1 MMRLAAALFAV
12 ILAAQAVAAHAGG
25 LVMAF
30 GDSLTNGLPVTWPSV
45 LQARLNRGLPQ
56 AGLTVINAGIAGN
69 RLLHGTADNPAGIE
83 RFDRDA
89 LDAPGVRFVIL
100 LEGVNDIGWTYLS
113 TNGDDHITADQL
125 IAADRDLIAH
135 AHARHVKIFGG
146 TLTPMAHAAHPG
158 YDSPEAELMREA
170 VNRWIRS
177 SHEFDAVID
186 FDVALRDPDEKLRLR
201 PEYDSGDHLH
211 PNGVGEAAMAAAI
224 DLTLFR

>member
-1 MMRLAAALFAV
+1 MKRLAGVLLASVLAVQAAPAE
-12 ILAAQAVAAHAGG
+12 AGG
-25 LVMAF
+25 LIVAF

-45 LQARLNRGLPQ
+45 LQARLNRRLPQ

-69 RLLHGTADNPAGIE
+69 RLLHGSADNPAGIE

-100 LEGVNDIGWTYLS
+100 LEGVNDIGWANMS
-113 TNGDDHITADQL
+113 TNSDDHITAEQL

-158 YDSPEAELMREA
+158 YDTPEAELMREA

-177 SHEFDAVID
+177 SREFDAVID
-186 FDVALRDPDEKLRLR
+186 FDAALRDPDAPLQLR

-224 DLTLFR
+224 DLALFR